1 MRHRSVNAQMYRVI
15 ERGGFNRAR
24 YWDRQAFFA
33 TTEEGRKRCRKMADR
48 ELDKTE
54 EHVQRIEKVLGEPY
68 TMCIS
73 IRGRQ

>member
-1 MRHRSVNAQMYRVI
+1 MRHRTVTARMFRVI
-15 ERGGFNRAR
+15 EQGGFNRAR

-33 TTEEGRKRCRKMADR
+33 TTEEDRKRYRKVAER

-54 EHVQRIEKVLGEPY
+54 EHVQRVEKILGETY

-73 IRGRQ
+73 IRGHL